1 MTKLTNKIITIHERR
16 TSMRLCHKEW
26 CALEDICQREQ
37 MSRNDLIAMIE
48 DSKNNRL
55 GLAYAT
61 RLFLLLYY
69 KSIAHN
75 TKRKIA
81 PLILKELI

>member
-26 CALEDICQREQ
+26 CALEDICLREKI
-37 MSRNDLIAMIE
+37 SRNELIAMIE
-48 DSKNNRL
+48 DNKNNRL

-69 KSIAHN
+69 KSIANHN
-75 TKRKIA
+75 KRKIA
-81 PLILKELI
+81 PNIMKELI